1 MEKIILPENVVHI
14 ITLLEN
20 AGYEAYVVGGCVR
33 DSVMGFIPHDW
44 DIATSAKPD
53 EVTKIFA
60 DYKVIPTG
68 IKHGTVTVM
77 IEDDGYEITTFRVD
91 GKYSDGRRPDD
102 VEYAESLEEDLSRR
116 DFTINAMAFNPRTGI
131 IDDFGGIDD
140 IRNKV
145 IRCVG
150 NPYERFKEDAL
161 RILRAIRFA
170 STLGFELEV
179 YTRNA
184 MLELAYLIKKNVA
197 RERVCAEI
205 CKMFDQE
212 IRTSNKTVQ
221 DFITCLSYVEPA
233 LKTADKPLIS
243 ERLKRSSPH
252 REIRLSI
259 LFDYDTEK
267 TDWILSNL
275 RFDNSTIRTVHQISE
290 FGHQIYNKH
299 GNYVD
304 ERVYAK
310 HIMKLCGY
318 ENANHAADFAF
329 YYSDDATEMQ
339 RINKLANT
347 MFDIYINDECYQICD
362 LDISGN
368 DLIEIGFSGADI
380 GDCLR
385 TLLDDVICGKIENE
399 HNSLISAAKEYK
411 LELD

>member
-1 MEKIILPENVVHI
+1 MEKIILPSNVAHI

-33 DSVMGFIPHDW
+33 DSVMGFTPHDW
-44 DIATSAKPD
+44 DIATNAKPD

-77 IEDDGYEITTFRVD
+77 IDGKGYEITTFRVD
-91 GKYSDGRRPDD
+91 GKYSDGRRPDK
-102 VEYAESLEEDLSRR
+102 VEYAESLEDDLSRR

-131 IDDFGGIDD
+131 IDDFGGMDD
-140 IRNKV
+140 IRNRV

-150 NPYERFKEDAL
+150 NPFNRLKEDAL
-161 RILRAIRFA
+161 RILRAVRFA
-170 STLGFELEV
+170 SVLGFEIED

-197 RERVCAEI
+197 RERICAEM
-205 CKMFDQE
+205 CKIFDKE
-212 IRTSNKTVQ
+212 IKASNRTVQ
-221 DFITCLSYVEPA
+221 NFITCLSYVEPA
-233 LKTADKPLIS
+233 LKTADKPLIA
-243 ERLKRSSPH
+243 ERLKRSSPC

-267 TDWILSNL
+267 IDWILNNL
-275 RFDNSTIRTVHQISE
+275 RFDNSTIKTVHQISE

-318 ENANHAADFAF
+318 ENATYAADFAF

-339 RINKLANT
+339 RINQLANT

-362 LDISGN
+362 LDINGN
-368 DLIEIGFSGADI
+368 DLIEIGLSGAEI
-380 GDCLR
+380 GDCLHI
-385 TLLDDVICGKIENE
+385 LLDDVICGKADND
-399 HNSLISAAKEYK
+399 HDVLISAAKEYK
-411 LELD
+411 RVLY